1 METNPKQPADL
12 YTEGNLGKKA
22 KLAKLVAP
30 PEPTNKDTSEPT
42 IEGLHLFPKKVLDK
56 LPEPYKSLIKAHR
69 YETDQSALLLSLL
82 VVGSGTLPGIYFY
95 HGGKKYYPN
104 MMAYHIGPAASGK
117 GNASTARKVSDLI
130 QAEYRIQE
138 EKALAVYLND
148 LAIWKK
154 AKKDARGLEPTK
166 PTCPLLIYPD
176 NTTKPKLIANL
187 RASKGRGIILGQEAD
202 TSTQANKGEHGGF
215 TDIWRQAAEHETIT
229 YGTKQDGNLE
239 ITNPQLAVLLTST
252 PGQVPGLIKSVEDGM
267 ISRVAFLY
275 WPNAVGNKVQDPDG
289 KLTIE
294 QPQFE
299 DLVQRSGKMIAQ
311 AYWER
316 SDEDSHEI
324 EFCFTK
330 AQGQRSLAMTE
341 RYCKDIMDRLDRHS
355 GSDKRAPIILKR
367 IAMQLEVRRL
377 LAEGLPLKSK
387 TECSDWAFDLAMEIM
402 ETLWLNTLE
411 VLDLVNKIAKN
422 SKGKHTTKDQA
433 ERMSQML
440 SEGKTDAQISVA
452 IWGDNTKR
460 QRVADYRKAQN
471 IHLDYP
477 SKDGDPI

>member
-1 METNPKQPADL
+1 
-12 YTEGNLGKKA
+12 
-22 KLAKLVAP
+22 LVY
-30 PEPTNKDTSEPT
+30 PE
-42 IEGLHLFPKKVLDK
+42 
-56 LPEPYKSLIKAHR
+56 
-69 YETDQSALLLSLL
+69 
-82 VVGSGTLPGIYFY
+82 
-95 HGGKKYYPN
+95 
-104 MMAYHIGPAASGK
+104 
-117 GNASTARKVSDLI
+117 
-130 QAEYRIQE
+130 
-138 EKALAVYLND
+138 
-148 LAIWKK
+148 
-154 AKKDARGLEPTK
+154 
-166 PTCPLLIYPD
+166 

-187 RASKGRGIILGQEAD
+187 LASKGRGIILGQEAD

-252 PGQVPGLIKSVEDGM
+252 PGPVPGLIKSVEDGM
-267 ISRVAFLY
+267 ISRVAFLF

-294 QPQFE
+294 QTQFD
-299 DLVQRSGKMIAQ
+299 DLVQQSSQMITD

-316 SDEDSHEI
+316 NHTQSNEL
-324 EFCFTK
+324 EFYFTK

-341 RYCKDIMDRLDRHS
+341 RYCKDIIERLPNQHS

-367 IAMQLEVRRL
+367 IAIQLEVRRL

-433 ERMSQML
+433 ERMSDLIAQ
-440 SEGKTDAQISVA
+440 GKTPTQISVA

-460 QRVADYRKAQN
+460 QRVADYMKAQN

-477 SKDGDPI
+477 SKDGEPI